1 MEQDNTDVE
10 WDFTPAEET
19 GQETELE
26 TKARRIEEDK
36 SVNQSIRKGAKLY
49 ECEGCGRW
57 LDQGV
62 KKCGFCGKRRTAQ

>member
-1 MEQDNTDVE
+1 MGQDNTDVD
-10 WDFTPAEET
+10 WDFTPTE
-19 GQETELE
+19 ETELE
-26 TKARRIEEDK
+26 TKARRIDEDK
-36 SVNQSIRKGAKLY
+36 QVNQSIRKGAKLY